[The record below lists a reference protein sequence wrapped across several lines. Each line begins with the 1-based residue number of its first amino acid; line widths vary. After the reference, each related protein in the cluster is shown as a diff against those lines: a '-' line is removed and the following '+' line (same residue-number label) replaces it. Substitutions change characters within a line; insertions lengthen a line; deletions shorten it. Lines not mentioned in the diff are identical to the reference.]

1 MGNPN
6 PRPPLLLPQKL
17 LLIRE
22 YLEAGPSEVQEMLL
36 NKTNVGLALT
46 DLPKASHVSEYENA
60 LRRPS
65 LLLVFAYGRL
75 GRISMESLLD
85 DDVSLEAFRRELGTY
100 DHKQRG
106 ARRKKARQGKRVQR
120 KKAVTRNRKKI

>member
-1 MGNPN
+1 
-6 PRPPLLLPQKL
+6 
-17 LLIRE
+17 
-22 YLEAGPSEVQEMLL
+22 MLL

-85 DDVSLEAFRRELGTY
+85 DDVSLEAFRRELGN

-106 ARRKKARQGKRVQR
+106 AGRKKAKQSKRSQR
-120 KKAVTRNRKKI
+120 KKTVARNRKKI